1 MLLWVQAVLILLATV
16 GHDPGPPSPA
26 ERGAGLRGGVVVVA
40 DFMDFSAS
48 SSCLSVLAVSTS
60 V

>member
-1 MLLWVQAVLILLATV
+1 MLLCVWAVLVLLANV
-16 GHDPGPPSPA
+16 GHDPGPPSAA
-26 ERGAGLRGGVVVVA
+26 EPGAGQRGGVVVA

>member
-1 MLLWVQAVLILLATV
+1 MWAVLVLLANV
-16 GHDPGPPSPA
+16 GRDPGPPSAA
-26 ERGAGLRGGVVVVA
+26 EPGAGQRGGVVVA

>member
-1 MLLWVQAVLILLATV
+1 MWVVLVLLANV
-16 GHDPGPPSPA
+16 GRDPGPPSAA
-26 ERGAGLRGGVVVVA
+26 EPGAGQRGGVVA